1 MIENEN
7 CSFHTEVQQ
16 RANEY
21 LVFMGLNDNE
31 LKSQILNSIPTSK
44 IAKES
49 EIKKYITPLLR
60 EIVLEEYENYETED
74 IKLSSNKSLIKRE
87 KTVPQKQTSAS
98 DNSKKG
104 PEVLIDLNNI
114 FSTSLIVNQPAKNQ
128 AKTDINSLDSIF
140 NSINFSNT
148 QLPQVNDQQQPNQ
161 LNNMF
166 AGINLT
172 SQNPQKQQPQASFN
186 IIDTFSANNVGTLA
200 PTNTNS
206 TSIMR
211 QVFKNNEIT
220 LYCSSVKSNDKLSTT
235 NVTFYISNNVNK
247 SLINVKLQFS
257 VPKYMERTINSP
269 SGNTLTAM
277 ASLGIQQV

>member
-16 RANEY
+16 RANQY
-21 LVFMGLNDNE
+21 LKFMGLNDNQ
-31 LKSQILNSIPTSK
+31 LKRQIHNIK
-44 IAKES
+44 DCKGS

-60 EIVLEEYENYETED
+60 EIVQEEYENYETED

-87 KTVPQKQTSAS
+87 KTVPQKQTSTS

>member
-172 SQNPQKQQPQASFN
+172 SQNPQKPQPQASFN
-186 IIDTFSANNVGTLA
+186 IIDTFLVNNFGTLA

-206 TSIMR
+206 ISIMK
-211 QVFKNNEIT
+211 QVFKNN
-220 LYCSSVKSNDKLSTT
+220 
-235 NVTFYISNNVNK
+235 
-247 SLINVKLQFS
+247 
-257 VPKYMERTINSP
+257 
-269 SGNTLTAM
+269 
-277 ASLGIQQV
+277 

>member
-1 MIENEN
+1 
-7 CSFHTEVQQ
+7 
-16 RANEY
+16 
-21 LVFMGLNDNE
+21 MGLNDNE

-87 KTVPQKQTSAS
+87 KTVPQKQTSTS

>member
-87 KTVPQKQTSAS
+87 KTVPQKQTSTS